1 VKTAESSR
9 RRKGKAADLEEP
21 EQGLAIF
28 RARLALLAAE
38 RGERTIQN
46 AVVRQALRELEK
58 RM

>member
-1 VKTAESSR
+1 M
-9 RRKGKAADLEEP
+9 GKAADLEER